1 MAQLHAFRSN
11 STRFGSTPHVF
22 FAQLHAFSRSNS
34 TPPQTQA
41 TRHIKGLNARVA
53 HASHARAS
61 RAAARLR
68 AKRGKEARETT
79 HRATERS
86 PETHPARGPR
96 TATKE
101 SGLPADSPRGA
112 RVARRVS
119 RAPHARSWS
128 GCLRRGE
135 ERSEGAA
142 CAERREESSEA
153 QNARHA
159 NTGRELRERT
169 ARLPARRARRVA
181 RCVRRA
187 PAHVVSAPPP
197 ARGRSEGAA
206 RAERDRQN
214 ERSTKEEKTTA
225 RERPCSTAAVMNH
238 PRCTCAARVARA
250 PPVALRAPLPH
261 PARSGDRR
269 EGARQG
275 RRPATEAPRRTRPPQ
290 RATSVLNCGG
300 ENHPRC
306 AAPSIDRR
314 FEPRASALL
323 RAGTRPTALD
333 YGGSAGDIVRRR
345 SERVWRVR
353 ERSRGYSAERASSP
367 RSQSKIIDDS
377 THLEPRRAANCI
389 ADSIGRCRLDGGQQ
403 LVLDRVSTDRRTFCG
418 GRRVPTEPRSSASL
432 DASGCPHR
440 AREQWGTVHRL
451 NAWNECPS
459 VDVRRWLMAFPIFV
473 FCL

>member
-1 MAQLHAFRSN
+1 MRGLHTHRTRALREPPPACARKEARRHAKRRTGQQSEAQKH
-11 STRFGSTPHVF
+11 TRRAGT
-22 FAQLHAFSRSNS
+22 ANCD
-34 TPPQTQA
+34 
-41 TRHIKGLNARVA
+41 KGKRTARGLAVRRVR
-53 HASHARAS
+53 RAS
-61 RAAARLR
+61 RVACAARPL
-68 AKRGKEARETT
+68 
-79 HRATERS
+79 
-86 PETHPARGPR
+86 
-96 TATKE
+96 
-101 SGLPADSPRGA
+101 
-112 RVARRVS
+112 
-119 RAPHARSWS
+119 
-128 GCLRRGE
+128 
-135 ERSEGAA
+135 
-142 CAERREESSEA
+142 
-153 QNARHA
+153 
-159 NTGRELRERT
+159 
-169 ARLPARRARRVA
+169 
-181 RCVRRA
+181 
-187 PAHVVSAPPP
+187 VVSAPPL

-206 RAERDRQN
+206 RAERDRQD

-250 PPVALRAPLPH
+250 PPVTPRATLPH
-261 PARSGDRR
+261 SARSGDRR

-314 FEPRASALL
+314 FEPRASAPL

-418 GRRVPTEPRSSASL
+418 GRRVPTEPRSSVSL

-440 AREQWGTVHRL
+440 AREQCGTVHRL
-451 NAWNECPS
+451 NAWKPPGMS
-459 VDVRRWLMAFPIFV
+459 VRQSTS
-473 FCL
+473 

>member
-1 MAQLHAFRSN
+1 MRGLHTHRTRALREPPPACARKEARRHAKRRTGQQSEAQKH
-11 STRFGSTPHVF
+11 TRRADRELRQRKADCP
-22 FAQLHAFSRSNS
+22 R
-34 TPPQTQA
+34 
-41 TRHIKGLNARVA
+41 TRRA
-53 HASHARAS
+53 ARAS
-61 RAAARLR
+61 RVACRVR
-68 AKRGKEARETT
+68 RT
-79 HRATERS
+79 
-86 PETHPARGPR
+86 PARGPGASVEARSGARERRARSGEKRAAKHR
-96 TATKE
+96 TPGTQTRAASSE
-101 SGLPADSPRGA
+101 SAPRDSPRAA
-112 RVARRVS
+112 RVTSRV
-119 RAPHARSWS
+119 
-128 GCLRRGE
+128 
-135 ERSEGAA
+135 A
-142 CAERREESSEA
+142 CA
-153 QNARHA
+153 ARP
-159 NTGRELRERT
+159 L
-169 ARLPARRARRVA
+169 
-181 RCVRRA
+181 
-187 PAHVVSAPPP
+187 VVSAPPP
-197 ARGRSEGAA
+197 ARGRSEGVA
-206 RAERDRQN
+206 RAERDRQD

-250 PPVALRAPLPH
+250 PPVTPRAPLPH
-261 PARSGDRR
+261 SARSGDRR

-290 RATSVLNCGG
+290 RRATSVLNCGG

-403 LVLDRVSTDRRTFCG
+403 LVLDRVSTDRRTF
-418 GRRVPTEPRSSASL
+418 
-432 DASGCPHR
+432 
-440 AREQWGTVHRL
+440 
-451 NAWNECPS
+451 
-459 VDVRRWLMAFPIFV
+459 
-473 FCL
+473 

>member
-1 MAQLHAFRSN
+1 
-11 STRFGSTPHVF
+11 
-22 FAQLHAFSRSNS
+22 
-34 TPPQTQA
+34 
-41 TRHIKGLNARVA
+41 
-53 HASHARAS
+53 
-61 RAAARLR
+61 
-68 AKRGKEARETT
+68 
-79 HRATERS
+79 
-86 PETHPARGPR
+86 
-96 TATKE
+96 
-101 SGLPADSPRGA
+101 
-112 RVARRVS
+112 
-119 RAPHARSWS
+119 
-128 GCLRRGE
+128 
-135 ERSEGAA
+135 
-142 CAERREESSEA
+142 
-153 QNARHA
+153 
-159 NTGRELRERT
+159 
-169 ARLPARRARRVA
+169 
-181 RCVRRA
+181 
-187 PAHVVSAPPP
+187 VSAPPP

-206 RAERDRQN
+206 RAERDRQD

-250 PPVALRAPLPH
+250 PPVTPRAPLPH
-261 PARSGDRR
+261 SARSGDRR

-389 ADSIGRCRLDGGQQ
+389 ADSISRCRLDGGKQ

-440 AREQWGTVHRL
+440 ARGRCGTVHRL
-451 NAWNECPS
+451 NAWKPGMLECAS
-459 VDVRRWLMAFPIFV
+459 RRQEVTHDTPLYTHSHKYV
-473 FCL
+473 FYLSRSTDLQLE

>member
-1 MAQLHAFRSN
+1 
-11 STRFGSTPHVF
+11 
-22 FAQLHAFSRSNS
+22 
-34 TPPQTQA
+34 
-41 TRHIKGLNARVA
+41 
-53 HASHARAS
+53 
-61 RAAARLR
+61 
-68 AKRGKEARETT
+68 
-79 HRATERS
+79 
-86 PETHPARGPR
+86 
-96 TATKE
+96 
-101 SGLPADSPRGA
+101 
-112 RVARRVS
+112 
-119 RAPHARSWS
+119 
-128 GCLRRGE
+128 
-135 ERSEGAA
+135 
-142 CAERREESSEA
+142 
-153 QNARHA
+153 
-159 NTGRELRERT
+159 
-169 ARLPARRARRVA
+169 
-181 RCVRRA
+181 
-187 PAHVVSAPPP
+187 
-197 ARGRSEGAA
+197 
-206 RAERDRQN
+206 
-214 ERSTKEEKTTA
+214 
-225 RERPCSTAAVMNH
+225 MNQ
-238 PRCTCAARVARA
+238 PRCTCAARIARA
-250 PPVALRAPLPH
+250 PPVTPRAPLPH
-261 PARSGDRR
+261 SARSGDRR

-377 THLEPRRAANCI
+377 THLERRAANCI

-440 AREQWGTVHRL
+440 ARELWGTVHRL

-459 VDVRRWLMAFPIFV
+459 VDARRWLMAFPKNNIFV
-473 FCL
+473 TYKNGQKTPPNSTRFTSTPRVLSQLHAFWSNSTRFGPTPCVSVQLYALAGNSTLWRPTPRSLGQLHALPVNSTIWKFGVDLPPERGSRPPNDRRPNSNFEMMRSPRIPRESNLLRSSRSHPPRPRK

>member
-1 MAQLHAFRSN
+1 MRGLHTHRTRALREPPPACARKEARRHAKRRTGQQSEAQKH
-11 STRFGSTPHVF
+11 TRRADRELRQRKADCP
-22 FAQLHAFSRSNS
+22 R
-34 TPPQTQA
+34 
-41 TRHIKGLNARVA
+41 TRRA
-53 HASHARAS
+53 ARAS
-61 RAAARLR
+61 RVACRVR
-68 AKRGKEARETT
+68 RT
-79 HRATERS
+79 
-86 PETHPARGPR
+86 PARGPGASVEARSGARERRARSGEKRAAKHR
-96 TATKE
+96 TPGTQTRAANSE
-101 SGLPADSPRGA
+101 SAPRDSPRAA
-112 RVARRVS
+112 RVASRV
-119 RAPHARSWS
+119 
-128 GCLRRGE
+128 
-135 ERSEGAA
+135 A
-142 CAERREESSEA
+142 CA
-153 QNARHA
+153 ARP
-159 NTGRELRERT
+159 L
-169 ARLPARRARRVA
+169 
-181 RCVRRA
+181 
-187 PAHVVSAPPP
+187 VVSAPPP

-206 RAERDRQN
+206 RAERDRQD

-250 PPVALRAPLPH
+250 PPVTPRAPLPH
-261 PARSGDRR
+261 SARSGDRR

-459 VDVRRWLMAFPIFV
+459 VDVRRWLMAFPKNNIF
-473 FCL
+473 L